1 MLKFLYNIKLIFTPC
16 YQTAHLLLNTSIISE
31 KDLDQYELLQSYS
44 IQINNLTKISEEWL
58 CNDDENSQDYLRFS
72 DLMTQ
77 LTNYLYDDYVL
88 DSYDSYN
95 YRKKHKIN
103 KNRQSIMKNI
113 GVHIYILSLLN
124 TNYYLL
130 EGESLR
136 SLSKKIRQTFEKC
149 FNFLY

>member
-1 MLKFLYNIKLIFTPC
+1 M
-16 YQTAHLLLNTSIISE
+16 
-31 KDLDQYELLQSYS
+31 DQYELLQNYS

-58 CNDDENSQDYLRFS
+58 CNDDEHSQDYLRFS

-77 LTNYLYDDYVL
+77 ITNYLYEDYVL
-88 DSYDSYN
+88 DSYDSKN

-103 KNRQSIMKNI
+103 KNRQSIIKNI
-113 GVHIYILSLLN
+113 GFHIYILSLLN

-136 SLSKKIRQTFEKC
+136 SLSKKIR
-149 FNFLY
+149 